1 VSHAHAGSITSRAR
15 TASTVLRGWSRGHGY
30 EITPWLGRNFE
41 TGSGKAE
48 DVTGEEGRGELKPL
62 SGQYSWAGRHRAETT
77 ARVTV
82 VHGPDG
88 LRAVWPV
95 WNRLRSRIAT
105 SGFYRHPEWYRGMA
119 GALEPDPENLYF
131 FHVRGSSGGEGL
143 LPLRYDSERRW
154 WLAPLHRHVNLYDA
168 VADAH
173 LTGAGLL
180 DTVLA
185 SLQDQPRLP
194 WDRMVLARIPLG
206 GVLGQALGA
215 ARVPAAM
222 VRSDGNSAWFDLEA
236 GEGPLAGAAG
246 AFRRNL
252 RRLER
257 RLEQRGRVALDI
269 VEHPGQILE
278 AWSDF
283 LGLEA
288 SGWKGARGTGSAIV
302 LQPDV
307 RRFYEQLLAAWGPE
321 GKCRIH
327 LLRLDGR
334 VLAAHFAV
342 VDGDTLSLLK
352 IAYDELEASLAP
364 GLMLLYKLLHREW
377 EQKQFRR
384 ISLVTDPPW
393 AERWGPRR
401 ERLLRAVIF
410 NRTLRGGL
418 GASWEGIKRLR
429 RRFLGRDDTVCST
442 LTGRRCRP

>member
-1 VSHAHAGSITSRAR
+1 MT
-15 TASTVLRGWSRGHGY
+15 
-30 EITPWLGRNFE
+30 
-41 TGSGKAE
+41 
-48 DVTGEEGRGELKPL
+48 DEEGRGELIPL
-62 SGQYSWAGRHRAETT
+62 SGQYSREDRCRAESP
-77 ARVTV
+77 AKVTV

-88 LRAVWPV
+88 LRALWPV
-95 WNRLRSRIAT
+95 WSRLRNRTET

-119 GALEPDPENLYF
+119 GALEPDPENLYV

-143 LPLRYDSERRW
+143 LPLRYDAERRW

-168 VADAH
+168 VAGAH

-185 SLQDQPRLP
+185 SLQDQPQLP
-194 WDRMVLARIPLG
+194 WDCMVLARIPLG

-222 VRSDGNSAWFDLEA
+222 VRWDGNSAWFDLEA

-257 RLEQRGRVALDI
+257 RLEQRGQVALDI
-269 VEHPGQILE
+269 VDRPGQILE

-283 LGLEA
+283 LRLEA

-334 VLAAHFAV
+334 ILAAHFAV

-352 IAYDELEASLAP
+352 IAYDESAASLGP
-364 GLMLLYKLLHREW
+364 GLMLLYKLLRREW

-384 ISLVTDPPW
+384 LSLVTDPPW
-393 AERWGPRR
+393 AERWGPHR

-410 NRTLRGGL
+410 NRTLRGRL
-418 GASWEGIKRLR
+418 GAMWEGGKRLR
-429 RRFLGRDDTVCST
+429 RQFLGRDDTVCST
-442 LTGRRCRP
+442 LTGKRCRP